1 MIIPAFHSGALS
13 IAPVGTSPSDESAWT
28 TIGNATVPG
37 WSPCSRGVCAAEDG
51 HDLSCDEASGWDG
64 ILPGPPVTS
73 WQATTTFQV
82 APEARHAMFGPPDAA
97 RVLTSEHVPPGNVFV
112 VPAEA
117 STSGR
122 TEIIGRADEY
132 REFTPAEYAGVIA
145 RHVVRHGAAAAL
157 LEYLG
162 EDPGP
167 APDDPLPSLWRL
179 SGLTLIRED
188 WLFTSTS
195 RVVDLATEKV

>member
-1 MIIPAFHSGALS
+1 MSIPAFHAGALS
-13 IAPVGTSPSDESAWT
+13 IAPVGTSPADTSAW
-28 TIGNATVPG
+28 ATVG
-37 WSPCSRGVCAAEDG
+37 HGTIAGFTPCSRGVCAAEDG

-64 ILPGPPVTS
+64 ILPGPPVTD
-73 WQATTTFQV
+73 WKATGTFQV

-97 RVLTSEHVPPGNVFV
+97 RVLTSEHVPPGHVFV

-122 TEIIGRADEY
+122 TEIIGHADEY

-145 RHVVRHGAAAAL
+145 RRTVRHGMADV
-157 LEYLG
+157 LEWLG

-167 APDDPLPSLWRL
+167 APDDPLPSLWRM
-179 SGLTLIRED
+179 SGLALIRED

-195 RVVDLATEKV
+195 RLVNLAAEKV